1 MYRPVIQP
9 NGLIDLTYDETQR
22 GFQLP
27 QLPYDIQAQLGFLWI
42 WPDVSKFRLASYF
55 ERFIHHSYFYHR
67 SRPSVWGFKS
77 FMFKVEVGKGN
88 KILRQFLSYLSKDD
102 LSEPEDFLSDT
113 HITQNALPRIRFHN
127 SQGKA
132 LKLDFYQTLSGPF
145 MPNRQRFRSHS
156 RDSRSSRPYPS
167 QRPYQAVTPVTPPP
181 ASTEK
186 PKSSTKVVDMSGGF
200 DCRICLDSFENIRK
214 DAKSVRPRVRNSG

>member
-1 MYRPVIQP
+1 
-9 NGLIDLTYDETQR
+9 
-22 GFQLP
+22 
-27 QLPYDIQAQLGFLWI
+27 
-42 WPDVSKFRLASYF
+42 
-55 ERFIHHSYFYHR
+55 
-67 SRPSVWGFKS
+67 
-77 FMFKVEVGKGN
+77 
-88 KILRQFLSYLSKDD
+88 
-102 LSEPEDFLSDT
+102 
-113 HITQNALPRIRFHN
+113 
-127 SQGKA
+127 
-132 LKLDFYQTLSGPF
+132 

-214 DAKSVRPRVRNSG
+214 DAKSVRQRVKNFGLKISDYGCTLWARFLRALYSNCAPRPSEMSNLRKTSFSVPTSTAFSLKDLSLRFLRSI